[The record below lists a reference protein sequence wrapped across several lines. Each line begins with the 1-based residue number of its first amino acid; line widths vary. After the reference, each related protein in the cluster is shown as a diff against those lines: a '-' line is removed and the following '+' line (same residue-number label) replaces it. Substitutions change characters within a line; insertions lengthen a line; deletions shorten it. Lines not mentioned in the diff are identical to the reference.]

1 MNYSYFAIL
10 DGPDFTSI
18 ISYYTFHQSK
28 SVCLTN
34 LKFKKFSRLKQAQS
48 PTFTMPDDPADI

>member
-10 DGPDFTSI
+10 DGSDFTSI
-18 ISYYTFHQSK
+18 ISYYTYHQSK

-34 LKFKKFSRLKQAQS
+34 LKFKKFSRLKQAVL
-48 PTFTMPDDPADI
+48 